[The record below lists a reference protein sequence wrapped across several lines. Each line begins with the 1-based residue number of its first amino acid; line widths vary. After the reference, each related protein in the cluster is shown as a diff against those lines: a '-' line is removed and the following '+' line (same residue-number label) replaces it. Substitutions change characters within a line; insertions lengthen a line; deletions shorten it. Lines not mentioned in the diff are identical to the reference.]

1 MSSIDRRAFVKHAV
15 AGAAAFT
22 AAPALA
28 EAATE
33 AATGQEPAAAAGVPA
48 EEILTEGR
56 SGSDYMVDV
65 LKALDMD
72 YVAAVTGSSFRG
84 LQESVINYA
93 GNKQPEWLTCCH
105 EEASVAMAHGYF
117 KIEGKPI
124 GVMVHGNVGLQHASM
139 AMYNAY
145 VDRVPIYILVG
156 NSGDAALRQPGAE
169 WNHSMLDCGA
179 LVRDYT
185 KWDDAPQSLVHFGE
199 SAVRAYRIAMT
210 PPYGPVLLVADS
222 ELQERPVPAEGAP
235 LKVPKFSMPTPPQG
249 DSGAVAEA
257 ARMLVAATNPVLV
270 ADKMARTAAGMA
282 HLIELAELLQA
293 PVVNQNGR
301 MNFPSY
307 HPLNHSLRGPAAM
320 AEADVIVA
328 LEVYN
333 LWSILNSFRDQVERS
348 TRRKLK
354 ADTKLISITAGEL
367 FIKANHQ
374 DFQRYPE
381 VDLAIAGDAEAT
393 LPALIEA
400 VKRLL
405 TDDRRRAF
413 QARGARLATLFEAAQ
428 ARNRIDASYAWDASP
443 VSLARLAAEVWQ
455 QVKHED
461 WSLVGSSTAISG
473 WCTRIFRSDKSYQF
487 SGGAGAGGIG
497 YSAPASVG
505 GALANRKHGRFS
517 VTIQADGDLMFGP
530 GVLWTAAHHRIPLL
544 SVMHNNRAYNAEVM
558 HLQRMANRRNRGV
571 ENATIG
577 TTLLDPPIDYA
588 KMAQSMGL
596 YAEGPITDPKDLAP
610 ALKRAIAVV
619 KKGEPALLDVV
630 TNPA

>member
-28 EAATE
+28 EAVE
-33 AATGQEPAAAAGVPA
+33 AAPGQEPAAAAGVPA

-65 LKALDMD
+65 LKALDME

-156 NSGDAALRQPGAE
+156 NSGDAATRQPGAE

-222 ELQERPVPAEGAP
+222 ELQERPVPTEGAP
-235 LKVPKFSMPTPPQG
+235 LKVPKFSMPSPPQG

-257 ARMLVAATNPVLV
+257 ARMLVAATSPVLV
-270 ADKMARTAAGMA
+270 ADKMARTGAGMA

-307 HPLNHSLRGPAAM
+307 HPLNHSLRGAAAM

-333 LWSILNSFRDQVERS
+333 LWGILNSFRDQVERS

-354 ADTKLISITAGEL
+354 ADTKLISITAGDL
-367 FIKANHQ
+367 FIKANNQ

-381 VDLAIAGDAEAT
+381 VDLSIAGDAEAT

-473 WCTRIFRSDKSYQF
+473 WCTRIFRSDKSYHF

-577 TTLLDPPIDYA
+577 TTLLDPAIDYA

-610 ALKRAIAVV
+610 AIKRAIAVV